1 MTDISKYLQRLVVI
15 DTVDDSVGV
24 MVLITL
30 VETEYEDEVVD
41 VVNVVGVVV
50 VTRLVKL
57 KKTPTVS
64 YKSILLL
71 YYFSYIF

>member
-1 MTDISKYLQRLVVI
+1 MTDISKYLQRLEVI
-15 DTVDDSVGV
+15 ETVDDNVGV

-30 VETEYEDEVVD
+30 VETEYEDEAD

-57 KKTPTVS
+57 KKKPIAPYS
-64 YKSILLL
+64 SDI
-71 YYFSYIF
+71 S